1 MVMTSYFFFEDFLLL
16 LFLAAAFFFAA
27 IELTTFHAVRD
38 LTVAL
43 IWHNALDCS
52 SNWRSIVGKTRG
64 RGL

>member
-1 MVMTSYFFFEDFLLL
+1 MVMTSYFFFEDFLL

-43 IWHNALDCS
+43 TWHNALDCS
-52 SNWRSIVGKTRG
+52 SKLAFERGETRRRG
-64 RGL
+64 R